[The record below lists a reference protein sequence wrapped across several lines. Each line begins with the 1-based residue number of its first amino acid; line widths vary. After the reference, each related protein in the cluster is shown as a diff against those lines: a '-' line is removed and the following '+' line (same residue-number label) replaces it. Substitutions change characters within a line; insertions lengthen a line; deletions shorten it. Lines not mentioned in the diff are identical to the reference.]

1 MALWGHAPR
10 KRRFTRKLT
19 PKQFVKEVYREYVRD
34 NVSDSAAILSYYFV
48 FSLFPFLVVLATLT
62 AYIPGVKT
70 SIATMLSRA
79 HAILPPQAMSLI
91 DQHVRGLINEP
102 RPKLLTI
109 GLLVTLYSASRGV
122 DAVRRAL
129 NLAYDVKESRP
140 FWKTE
145 GIAIGMTIGGAL
157 LVLLSVS
164 GLIVGGDLGLWLAER
179 LHIAHAYVVAWS
191 WLRWPVTAAV
201 IMLCAALGYYLLPDV
216 EQQFKFITPGSVSGT
231 LVWLAATWGFS
242 QYAAH
247 FGSYNVTYGSIG
259 GVIVLMTW
267 FYLSGLVFLLGGEI
281 NAILEDHA
289 PDGKALGAR
298 LPGEEPP
305 RPSER
310 PSAMPPGATKRASA
324 AEETPGGAAPPPAG
338 DTHAHH

>member
-1 MALWGHAPR
+1 MALWRHAPR
-10 KRRFTRKLT
+10 KKRFTRKLT
-19 PKQFVKEVYREYVRD
+19 PKQLVKEVYREYVHD
-34 NVSDSAAILSYYFV
+34 NVSDSAAVLSYYFV

-62 AYIPGVKT
+62 AYIPGVRT
-70 SIATMLSRA
+70 SIGTMLSRA

-91 DQHVRGLINEP
+91 DQHVNALINQP
-102 RPKLLTI
+102 RPKLLTV

-122 DAVRRAL
+122 DAVRKAM
-129 NLAYDVKESRP
+129 NLAYDVKESRS

-145 GIAIGMTIGGAL
+145 GIAIGMTVGGAL
-157 LVLLSVS
+157 LVLLGVT
-164 GLIVGGDLGLWLAER
+164 GLVVGGDLGLWLAER
-179 LHIAHAYVVAWS
+179 LHIAREYVVVWS

-216 EQQFKFITPGSVSGT
+216 EQQFKFITPGSVAGT
-231 LVWLAATWGFS
+231 LIWLAATWGFS
-242 QYAAH
+242 QYAGH

-267 FYLSGLVFLLGGEI
+267 FYLSGFVFLMGGEI

-298 LPGEEPP
+298 APGEEPP

-310 PSAMPPGATKRASA
+310 PSAMPPGATKRSSA
-324 AEETPGGAAPPPAG
+324 AEETPGGAAPPPSDG
-338 DTHAHH
+338 THAHP